1 MGPDRNKHL
10 RNIAIILVLA
20 VAVWQLPGG
29 GTAADTISNLFS
41 IIFLG
46 GLLFLGYRLY
56 VQNRETIY
64 GLEERMRA
72 LLYGCTRADRDHARR
87 DRADVG
93 RRRARRGALARVH
106 RRRRVRARHGVAL
119 VPDVLSQSS

>member
-1 MGPDRNKHL
+1 VGPDRNKHL
-10 RNIAIILVLA
+10 RNIAIILLLA

-64 GLEERMRA
+64 GLDERMRA
-72 LLYGCTRADRDHARR
+72 LLYGSLAVIAITLVATDRMWDGGGLGAVLWLAFIGAAVYGLITVWRAYRTY
-87 DRADVG
+87 
-93 RRRARRGALARVH
+93 
-106 RRRRVRARHGVAL
+106 
-119 VPDVLSQSS
+119 